1 MRPVA
6 ILTDSCSVLSPELL
20 QKYNISYV
28 MMNTVYNGVEAPA
41 SLAWEWRTPHAFY
54 DIMRNGER
62 ITTTQVPVERF
73 QKAFDDYL
81 DRGFD
86 VVYIACSSKQS
97 GSVNTAAVLAKE
109 YEKKNPEMQ
118 IYCIDSLNASLGE
131 GMLAIH
137 AATLRDKGLNAAEIA
152 VEITKI
158 RKNVNEFVTVHS
170 LDALR
175 RAGRVKG
182 SAAFFGNLLG
192 VKPIIISD
200 AIGEQTPITKVKGR
214 QKSFDELVNRLAEAI
229 EAPETQTVYLAH
241 ADCDEEEIEALK
253 EKLREKI
260 PVKEIYVWYI
270 GPIVGASIGPGAIG
284 VFAFGKEVTYRV

>member
-6 ILTDSCSVLSPELL
+6 ILTDSCSDLSPELL
-20 QKYNISYV
+20 KQYGIDYA
-28 MMNTVYNGVEAPA
+28 MMNTVYNGTEAPA
-41 SLAWEWRTPHAFY
+41 SLAWESFTPHEFY

-73 QKAFDDYL
+73 RKKFDEYAE
-81 DRGFD
+81 RGFD
-86 VVYIACSSKQS
+86 IVYIACSSKQS

-109 YEKKNPEMQ
+109 YSKIE
-118 IYCIDSLNASLGE
+118 IYCIDSLNASIGE
-131 GMLAIH
+131 GMLAIR
-137 AATLRDKGLNAAEIA
+137 AAELRDKGLNAAEIA
-152 VEITKI
+152 MEITKI

-192 VKPIIISD
+192 VKPVIISD
-200 AIGEQTPITKVKGR
+200 ACGEQTPITKVKGR
-214 QKSFDELVNRLAEAI
+214 QKSFDEIVNRLSAAI
-229 EAPETQTVYLAH
+229 ESPETQTIYLAH
-241 ADCDEEEIEALK
+241 ADCDEEELELLK
-253 EKLREKI
+253 EKIREKI
-260 PVKEIYVWYI
+260 PARDIFVWYI
-270 GPIVGASIGPGAIG
+270 GPIVGASIGPGAVG